1 MSPTRPLKNAAS
13 CCRCSA
19 SRGARRGPRLAVLL
33 LLVVL
38 VVLLLVLDSM
48 LSRAAGETDRG
59 RAADSRQEV
68 MSVVVALD

>member
-1 MSPTRPLKNAAS
+1 
-13 CCRCSA
+13 
-19 SRGARRGPRLAVLL
+19 VLL